1 MDTDKHYTLMDG
13 KIVSTSEVLMNGHY
27 DELSPEDQRDMSRD
41 IFGGLKKTPFEDALL
56 KSTDPLLDGKIV
68 RFGVDNEREWF
79 CLVIECAD
87 GKTRLAWVNRDPEG
101 NGPGHLD
108 IQLHEEEVS

>member
-13 KIVSTSEVLMNGHY
+13 KIVSHYSSWCTSE
-27 DELSPEDQRDMSRD
+27 SD
-41 IFGGLKKTPFEDALL
+41 IK
-56 KSTDPLLDGKIV
+56 
-68 RFGVDNEREWF
+68 WF
-79 CLVIECAD
+79 CLIIECAD

-108 IQLHEEEVS
+108 IQLHEEEIGSQ

>member
-41 IFGGLKKTPFEDALL
+41 IFGGLKNTPFEDIRA
-56 KSTDPLLDGKIV
+56 
-68 RFGVDNEREWF
+68 
-79 CLVIECAD
+79 
-87 GKTRLAWVNRDPEG
+87 
-101 NGPGHLD
+101 
-108 IQLHEEEVS
+108 